1 MSEELK
7 TAKVT
12 PAELAAFCVK
22 CAEEKLAEDVVS
34 LPIGPVSSVADFIII
49 GTANS
54 EPQLRALVSF
64 VEREVWE
71 KMGRKTLHRPEISAS
86 ECGWA
91 LLDFGT
97 VIVHL
102 MTPETREKYNLEA
115 LWGKSGK

>member
-7 TAKVT
+7 TAKVS
-12 PAELAAFCVK
+12 PADLAAFCVK
-22 CAEEKLAEDVVS
+22 CAEDKLAEDVVC

-54 EPQLRALVSF
+54 EPQLRALVGF
-64 VEREVWE
+64 VEREVLE
-71 KMGRKTLHRPEISAS
+71 KLGKKTLHRPEISVN

>member
-1 MSEELK
+1 MSVEMKKISPEEL
-7 TAKVT
+7 AQ
-12 PAELAAFCVK
+12 FCVAA
-22 CAEEKLAEDVVS
+22 AEDKLAEDVVS
-34 LPIGPVSSVADFIII
+34 IAIGKVSSVADYIVI

-54 EPQLRALVSF
+54 EPQLRALASF
-64 VEREVWE
+64 VEREVLE
-71 KMGRKTLHRPEISAS
+71 KLGRKTLSRPEISVN